1 MTQENSLKAF
11 TSYAQ
16 NFEDVML
23 WRALKHI
30 PAGFYIDIGAQH
42 PIVDSVSKAFYEHGW
57 RGIHVEPVPSYAEL
71 LRQDR
76 PDETVMQLALSDR
89 PGILELNVIE
99 NTGLSTGVKAYADSH
114 STIHGFPH
122 KVVQTPMLTMA
133 TAFETLQGRDVHW
146 MKIDVEGLE
155 EQVLRGW
162 DSNALRPWIIVIEA
176 TVPMSA
182 ELRYEGADR
191 LLTESGYRFAYFDG
205 LNRFYVAAE
214 HEELAAALQV
224 PPNVFDKVELSGLS
238 GSWCDGVIARHHA
251 ELQLAAE
258 RLSSLRTELEQA
270 TQRASTQLTHANNL
284 AIKAAERAS
293 RAEARSSEAGAR
305 LTLAEAR
312 ASQADALAARMELR
326 AVIAEERAARAE
338 KCVML
343 AEQRA
348 ALAENTPMRRLL
360 SAWKE
365 GRVLSGSKRRIKAL
379 IRVSAIAVNRQPIL
393 KRSAQQI
400 LKLSPRMKR
409 RLEAMLSPPK
419 SAVTATNEGPQI
431 QSPGALSPDASAIF
445 HQLKQSTRG
454 LESI

>member
-1 MTQENSLKAF
+1 MTQDNSPKAF

-42 PIVDSVSKAFYEHGW
+42 PVVDSVSKAFYEHGW

-76 PDETVMQLALSDR
+76 PDETVMQLAVSDR
-89 PGILELNVIE
+89 TGILELNVIE

-114 STIHGFPH
+114 SATHGLAH
-122 KVVQTPMLTMA
+122 KVIQTPMLPMA
-133 TAFETLQGRDVHW
+133 AAFESLRGRDVHW

-155 EQVLRGW
+155 EEVLRGW

-191 LLTESGYRFAYFDG
+191 LLTRSGYQFAYFDG

-214 HEELAAALQV
+214 HDELTAALQV

-251 ELQLAAE
+251 ELQLGAE
-258 RLSSLRTELEQA
+258 RLSSLRSELEEA
-270 TQRASTQLTHANNL
+270 KRRASTQLAHANNL
-284 AIKAAERAS
+284 AVKAAERAS
-293 RAEARSSEAGAR
+293 RAEVRSSEAGAR
-305 LTLAEAR
+305 LAFAEAR

-326 AVIAEERAARAE
+326 AVMAEERVARAE
-338 KCVML
+338 ECALL
-343 AEQRA
+343 AAQRA

-365 GRVLSGSKRRIKAL
+365 RRVLSGTKRRIKTL
-379 IRVSAIAVNRQPIL
+379 IRISAVAVNRQPML

-409 RLEAMLSPPK
+409 RLEAMLSPPQ
-419 SAVTATNEGPQI
+419 SSVTATDEGLQT
-431 QSPGALSPDASAIF
+431 QCRGALSPDASAIF

-454 LESI
+454 LEST